1 MKTLYYDTLVVG
13 SGVAGYNAIDWL
25 TDLGRTNVALITE
38 GLYRGTSRNTGSDKQ
53 TYYKLSLAGKDEDS
67 INSMAK
73 TLFSSGGVDGYSAL
87 SEAASSVKCFM
98 KLNLLGVEFPVDK
111 FGQFVGYKTDHD
123 PKQRAT
129 SAGPLTSKFMTEAL
143 EKKVKSKNISI
154 LDGYCIIKVIIEE
167 NSLKGLVALYGNEL
181 VFLRCNNVIWCTG
194 GPSGIYS
201 DSVYP
206 ESQRGMS
213 GILLNEGAKASNL
226 LYWQFGIASTSFRWN
241 LSGTYQQVLPRYVS
255 IDENGKEHEFLI
267 ENNIKSYLS
276 KVFLK
281 GYQWPFDSRKIEG
294 SSTIDLAVYEESIVK
309 KRKVYLDYRSNPSN
323 LSKDFSEL
331 NEEAYDYLKKSDALF
346 GTPYDRLKKMN
357 PLAIELYLNHGIDL
371 KNEMLEIK
379 VCVQNHNGGIKVD
392 ENWKSS
398 IDGIYVAGEAA
409 GTFGPYRPGGTAL
422 NSSQVGSMRAAEAIV
437 YSTKEHRPETLDSK
451 TKEKLNKIETLVKD
465 GLHEKELSA
474 LILSKEYQKKMSSYS
489 GFIREVEKL
498 KKMEENLED
507 LINHYF
513 EKVYVPEGY
522 PIEILFTTYDQLITS
537 LAVISSILTG
547 AFFLGSY
554 GGALVKEEG
563 EIVKTNSKIENKKI
577 ITERNGNKFKSYLK
591 EVNSLPEEDLWF
603 EKVWNEYR
611 KRKNL

>member
-1 MKTLYYDTLVVG
+1 MRTLYYDTLVVG

-25 TDLGRTNVALITE
+25 TDLGRKEVALVTE
-38 GLYRGTSRNTGSDKQ
+38 GVYRGTSRNTGSDKQ

-67 INSMAK
+67 IHSMAE
-73 TLFSSGGVDGYSAL
+73 TLFSGGSMDGYSAL
-87 SEAASSVKCFM
+87 CEAASSVKCFM

-111 FGQFVGYKTDHD
+111 YGQFVGYKTDHD

-129 SAGPLTSKFMTEAL
+129 SAGPLTSKFMTEVL
-143 EKKVKSKNISI
+143 EKKVKSKNVSI
-154 LDGYCIIKVIIEE
+154 LDGYCIIKVIIKE
-167 NSLKGLVALYGNEL
+167 NSLKGLVALYGDDL

-194 GPSGIYS
+194 GPSGIYF

-226 LYWQFGIASTSFRWN
+226 LYWQFGIASTAFRWN
-241 LSGTYQQVLPRYVS
+241 LSGTYQQVLPKYVS
-255 IDENGKEHEFLI
+255 IDENGEEHEFLI

-294 SSTIDLAVYEESIVK
+294 SSSIDLAVYEESIVK
-309 KRKVYLDYRSNPSN
+309 KRKVFLDYRTNPSN

-331 NEEAYDYLKKSDALF
+331 NEEAFSYLEKSDALF
-346 GTPYDRLKKMN
+346 GTPYERLKKMN

-398 IDGIYVAGEAA
+398 IDKLYVAGEAA
-409 GTFGPYRPGGTAL
+409 GTFGPYRPGGSAL
-422 NSSQVGSMRAAEAIV
+422 NSSQVGSMRAAEAIINT
-437 YSTKEHRPETLDSK
+437 TKEHRPEVLDLE
-451 TKEKLNKIETLVKD
+451 TKEKLKIFETIVIHGK
-465 GLHEKELSA
+465 EKKELSA
-474 LILSKEYQKKMSSYS
+474 LSLSKEYQEKMSAYS
-489 GFIREVEKL
+489 GFIRDVDKLKIMEEKL
-498 KKMEENLED
+498 EF
-507 LINHYF
+507 LIEHYF
-513 EKVYVPEGY
+513 EKVYVPKNVGVEL
-522 PIEILFTTYDQLITS
+522 LFTTYDQLITS
-537 LAVISSILTG
+537 LAVISSILNG
-547 AFFLGSY
+547 ASLSGSY
-554 GGALVKEEG
+554 GGALVKEKG
-563 EIVKTNSKIENKKI
+563 EVVKTKSKVDNKKI
-577 ITERNGNKFKSYLK
+577 ITEKNGNKFISYLK
-591 EVNSLPEEDLWF
+591 EVNSLPDEDLWF
-603 EKVWNEYR
+603 ENVWNEYR